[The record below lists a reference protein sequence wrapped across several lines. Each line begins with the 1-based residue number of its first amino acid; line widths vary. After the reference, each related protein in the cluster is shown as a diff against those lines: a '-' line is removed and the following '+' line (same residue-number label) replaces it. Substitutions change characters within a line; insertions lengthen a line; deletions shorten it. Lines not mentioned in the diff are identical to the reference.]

1 LQHRLIWLASAS
13 DCWGAASCAFAPNL
27 TLNPT
32 KNSGSSVGSQFGIS
46 SRYDFNSSVSIDGG
60 WFHLFKDQFA
70 KVATSTISNQ
80 DVDYFYVQSQLR
92 F

>member
-32 KNSGSSVGSQFGIS
+32 KNSGSNVGSQFGIS